1 MIYQINAHYT
11 TYMNSSLQILLLVNL
26 GKRRRLLAQCVKF
39 KEGSRKVAAVGQKIS
54 IPSDYDGY
62 FEILSEDGRSVRCIE
77 SVAELSRRFP
87 DSVLVREGVRA
98 LVGRGDD
105 VDALAKEGAAGGTR
119 TIAEGETL
127 ILVGEAVGGGGR
139 NRGVINM

>member
-1 MIYQINAHYT
+1 MI
-11 TYMNSSLQILLLVNL
+11 SSLQILLLVNL

-54 IPSDYDGY
+54 IPADYDGY

-105 VDALAKEGAAGGTR
+105 VDALAKEAAGGTR

-139 NRGVINM
+139 NRGVGDR

>member
-1 MIYQINAHYT
+1 MI
-11 TYMNSSLQILLLVNL
+11 SSLQILLLVNL

-54 IPSDYDGY
+54 IPADYDGY

-87 DSVLVREGVRA
+87 DSVLVQESMRA
-98 LVGRGDD
+98 D
-105 VDALAKEGAAGGTR
+105 VDALNEAAGGTR
-119 TIAEGETL
+119 TRRPRAAPEPVQFRL
-127 ILVGEAVGGGGR
+127 
-139 NRGVINM
+139 

>member
-1 MIYQINAHYT
+1 MI
-11 TYMNSSLQILLLVNL
+11 SSLQILLLVNL

-54 IPSDYDGY
+54 IPADYDGY

-87 DSVLVREGVRA
+87 DSVLVREGVRGA

-105 VDALAKEGAAGGTR
+105 VDALTEAASGGTR
-119 TIAEGETL
+119 TIEEGETL

-139 NRGVINM
+139 NRGVSYV